1 MLTHKDIF
9 FRLGERALIPSGEK
23 HLKKTDLFF
32 KMIDY
37 GGVIAIIFFYL
48 LILAVGVWAGRKT
61 GDTVGEQTQEVM
73 LAGRN
78 IGTMV
83 GIFTMTGKFVFFEK
97 YLCKSS
103 RNFFSTFIESRFLRH
118 PKT

>member
-1 MLTHKDIF
+1 
-9 FRLGERALIPSGEK
+9 
-23 HLKKTDLFF
+23 
-32 KMIDY
+32 MIDY

-78 IGTMV
+78 IGTLV
-83 GIFTMTGKFVFFEK
+83 GIFTMTGKFIFFEK
-97 YLCKSS
+97 
-103 RNFFSTFIESRFLRH
+103 FFASEVEIFLTFIEKSQFLLRQ
-118 PKT
+118 KSKQKDS